1 MSSTQL
7 TPSHYYEEL
16 LCHYSSHLN
25 AVDLLRQHR
34 PYLET
39 VPSMRRSEDSLL
51 TIPLPL
57 VLVRRENIGKDYSGP
72 YEKVQLPCDLAI
84 IMCDP
89 EWQVKTDIEIFIFIH
104 QPDEDFSGLLRRW
117 RQTQMLLT
125 RDYSWDMPLHKQ
137 EMYSEGAQMLLPLFV
152 LLESTPNRIQR
163 GMEGA
168 GLPFVI
174 ETFSEAGV
182 LNPRA
187 LPSGSDEPDS
197 LSEQTGNSD
206 SAPAAPDTPAEIS
219 DPVAREMLQDL
230 WLPDALDEQEA
241 WLAAHLPDYVQECA
255 EDADQEQPSPEDP
268 DVGSFR

>member
-1 MSSTQL
+1 MSSTPL
-7 TPSHYYEEL
+7 NSSHYYEEL

-25 AVDLLRQHR
+25 AVELLRQHR

-57 VLVRRENIGKDYSGP
+57 VLVRRENIGKDYYGP

-125 RDYSWDMPLHKQ
+125 RDYSWDMPLHRQ
-137 EMYSEGAQMLLPLFV
+137 EMYSEGAQTLLPLFV
-152 LLESTPNRIQR
+152 LLESTPSRIQK

-187 LPSGSDEPDS
+187 LPSGSDNQDAP
-197 LSEQTGNSD
+197 SD
-206 SAPAAPDTPAEIS
+206 PTETSSTDELS

-255 EDADQEQPSPEDP
+255 EDAEQEESSPEDP
-268 DVGSFR
+268 DVGSMRKSSSD